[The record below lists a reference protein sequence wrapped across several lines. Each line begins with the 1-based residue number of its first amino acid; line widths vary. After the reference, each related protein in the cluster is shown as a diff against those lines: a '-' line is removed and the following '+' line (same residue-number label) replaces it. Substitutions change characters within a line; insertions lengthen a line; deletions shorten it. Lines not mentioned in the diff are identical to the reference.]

1 MHESAVKEDSEYLEA
16 DSVLINGR
24 IITLDYADSIAEAL
38 AVKNGKIIG
47 VGSNESI
54 KKFIGRRTQVID
66 LKGFSATPGLIDS
79 HNHFPGASS
88 LYILNLNYPN
98 VKSIADIVEM
108 VSKQVQILNPGEWVL
123 GSGWDEEKLIE
134 KRYIYASDIDPVTPK
149 NPVWLVHSSL
159 HFGVANSYALNLANV
174 TRGTPDPQG
183 GMIDRSSDGTPTGLL
198 RESPAM
204 DLVRSLI
211 PPFTEE
217 QEIKGLKH
225 MCVQLNQ
232 EGITAIIDPGI
243 GFLEAI
249 EGGDVIKWNRYK
261 KLLEQGD
268 LSVRV
273 FVLWPSG
280 RSEKEAQELINRLL
294 SSTKHCE
301 TEIADMLISGGVKM
315 FLDGVPGTAWTYEE
329 WNKNFY
335 EKDVGNYGS
344 TVIDPEVFRRLV
356 KMYHSAG
363 LHIEVHAVGDKAVD
377 WVLESYIEA
386 LWEKPIKGL
395 RHGIIHADVPT
406 DRAIEWMAALQKSF
420 DAGYVYV
427 QPSLMW
433 WLGDYSASYYGPK
446 RSLKYCPLKTYLE
459 KMVIWGSGSDHP
471 VNPLSPKI
479 GIWTSVTR
487 QSLLSKYGEK
497 VFGNDQS
504 IDVHS
509 ALRSY
514 TTWNAH
520 LMFMEKK
527 LGSIE
532 VGKYADIAI
541 WDKDIYT
548 IPVDEIKNLKCL
560 MTMLNGRIVYKA
572 PEAPIEI
579 YKVFNRS
586 NG

>member
-1 MHESAVKEDSEYLEA
+1 MYTSAVKDNAERLEA
-16 DSVLINGR
+16 DSVLINSR
-24 IITLDYADSIAEAL
+24 IITLDCADSIAEAV
-38 AVKNGKIIG
+38 AIKNGKIIK
-47 VGSNESI
+47 VGSNVAI
-54 KKFIGRRTQVID
+54 KEFIGYNTLVID
-66 LKGFSATPGLIDS
+66 LKGLTATPGLIDS

-98 VKSIADIVEM
+98 VKSISDIVEM
-108 VSKQVQILNPGEWVL
+108 VKKHVQILNPGEWVL
-123 GSGWDEEKLIE
+123 GSGWDEEKLAE
-134 KRYIYASDIDPVTPK
+134 NRFIYASDLDPVTPN
-149 NPVWLVHSSL
+149 NPVWLAHSSF
-159 HFGVANSYALNLANV
+159 HFGVANSFALNLAKI
-174 TRGTPDPQG
+174 TRETPDPQG
-183 GMIDRSSDGTPTGLL
+183 GIIDRNSDGTPTGLL

-204 DLVRSLI
+204 DLVRRLI

-225 MCVQLNQ
+225 MCKQLNQ
-232 EGITAIIDPGI
+232 EGVTAIIDPGI
-243 GFLEAI
+243 GFLEAA
-249 EGGDVIKWNRYK
+249 EGGGLIKWNRYK
-261 KLLEQGD
+261 KLLEQD
-268 LSVRV
+268 VLSVRV
-273 FVLWPSG
+273 FVLWLSG
-280 RSEKEAQELINRLL
+280 RSEKEAQELINHLRSLA
-294 SSTKHCE
+294 KNCE
-301 TEIADMLISGGVKM
+301 TESGDMLISGGVKM
-315 FLDGVPGTAWTYEE
+315 FLDGVPGTAWVYEE
-329 WNKNFY
+329 WNKNFS
-335 EKDVGNYGS
+335 EKDPGNYGS

-363 LHIEVHAVGDKAVD
+363 LHIEVHAVGDRAVD

-386 LWEKPIKGL
+386 LWEKTIKGL

-420 DAGYVYV
+420 DVGYVYA

-446 RSLKYCPLKTYLE
+446 RSLKYCPLRTYLE
-459 KMVIWGSGSDHP
+459 KGIIWGAGSDHP
-471 VNPLSPKI
+471 VNPLPPRI
-479 GIWTSVTR
+479 GIWASVAR
-487 QSLLSKYGEK
+487 QSLLSRYGK
-497 VFGNDQS
+497 NVFGNEQS
-504 IDVHS
+504 IDVKS

-514 TTWNAH
+514 TKWNAY

-532 VGKYADIAI
+532 IGKYADIAV

-572 PEAPIEI
+572 PEAPIET
-579 YKVFNRS
+579 YKAFNRS